1 MAISSARRHAG
12 LLANRREFLRLG
24 CRAVTGLGA
33 AGALGQFGGINA
45 LAQTANS
52 GYKALVCIF
61 LFGGSDANDMLIP
74 TDDAGYAAYAGVR
87 RAIAIPR
94 TNLLQ
99 ATNAGSSTYG
109 LPPSMPGLQTLFQT
123 GKAAV
128 VSNVGMLVRPLTRAQ
143 YRANQQPVPSNL
155 FSHSDQQQQWQ
166 SAIPIGIAQSGWAG
180 RIADQIRPLNQP
192 SLFPA
197 AVSVNGNS
205 LFLVGQQTQP
215 SQIAS
220 PNIAVTGQQNRP
232 GDLERLNALQQI
244 LTLSSGVTLVQAA
257 GSRINDSL
265 VVLRQANDAF
275 ANLPSLTTPFP
286 TTSIGNQLRQI
297 VRLIQI
303 RGAVGLQR
311 QIFFCSQGGYDTHED
326 QPNRQPQLLADLSAA
341 MLAFNLAMEELGL
354 SEQVTLFTESEFSRT
369 FQPNASN
376 GTDHAWGGHQFVT
389 GGAVKSGFYGTYP
402 SMVLNG
408 ADDSGSRGNWI
419 PSISLDQY
427 GATLAKW
434 FGVPESGLT
443 TVFPNLSNFPT
454 ADLGFF
460 KT

>member
-12 LLANRREFLRLG
+12 LLANRREFLRFG

-33 AGALGQFGGINA
+33 AGALGQLGGISA
-45 LAQTANS
+45 LAQTANT

-61 LFGGSDANDMLIP
+61 LFGGNDSNDMLIP
-74 TDDAGYAAYAGVR
+74 TDDAGYTTYAGVR
-87 RAIAIPR
+87 RNIAIAR
-94 TNLLQ
+94 TQLLP
-99 ATNAGSSTYG
+99 ATSQGSATYG
-109 LPPSMPGLQTLFQT
+109 LPPSMPGVQTLFQT
-123 GKAAV
+123 GKAAAV
-128 VSNVGMLVRPLTRAQ
+128 ANVGMLVRPVTRAEF
-143 YRANQQPVPSNL
+143 RANSRPVPSNL

-166 SAIPIGIAQSGWAG
+166 SAIPVGIAQSGWAG
-180 RIADQIRPLNQP
+180 RIADQILPLNQ
-192 SLFPA
+192 SSQFPA

-220 PNIAVTGQQNRP
+220 ANIGVSGQQNRA

-257 GSRINDSL
+257 GKRINDSL

-275 ANLPSLTTPFP
+275 ATLPSLTTQFP

-297 VRLIQI
+297 VRLVQI
-303 RGAVGLQR
+303 RGVVGLQR

-326 QPNRQPQLLADLSAA
+326 QPGRQPQLLAELSAA
-341 MLAFNLAMEELGL
+341 MLAFNQAMDELGL
-354 SEQVTLFTESEFSRT
+354 AEQVTLFTESEFSRT

-376 GTDHAWGGHQFVT
+376 GTDHAWGGHHFVT
-389 GGAVKSGFYGTYP
+389 GGAVKPGFYGTYP
-402 SMVLNG
+402 SMTLNG
-408 ADDSGSRGNWI
+408 PDDSGSRGNWI
-419 PSISLDQY
+419 PTTSLDQY

-434 FGVPESGLT
+434 FGVPDSGLT
-443 TVFPNLSNFPT
+443 AVFPNLANFSTP
-454 ADLGFF
+454 DLGFF

>member
-33 AGALGQFGGINA
+33 AGALGQLGGINA
-45 LAQTANS
+45 LAQTGTT

-61 LFGGSDANDMLIP
+61 LFGGNDSNDVLIP
-74 TDDAGYAAYAGVR
+74 TDSAGYAAYAGIR
-87 RAIAIPR
+87 RNIAIAQ
-94 TNLLQ
+94 TQLLP
-99 ATNAGSSTYG
+99 ATSQGSSTYG

-123 GKAAV
+123 GKAAAV
-128 VSNVGMLVRPLTRAQ
+128 ANVGMLVRPVTRAEFRGNTRQ
-143 YRANQQPVPSNL
+143 VPSNL

-166 SAIPIGIAQSGWAG
+166 SAIPIGIAQTGWAG
-180 RIADQIRPLNQP
+180 RIADQVVPLNQP
-192 SLFPA
+192 SQFPA
-197 AVSVNGNS
+197 AVSVSGNS

-215 SQIAS
+215 SQIAT
-220 PNIAVTGQQNRP
+220 PNIAVTGQQNRA

-257 GSRINDSL
+257 GRRINDSL
-265 VVLRQANDAF
+265 VVLRQASDAF
-275 ANLPSLTTPFP
+275 ATLPSLATQFP

-303 RGAVGLQR
+303 RGTVGLQR

-326 QPNRQPQLLADLSAA
+326 QPGRHPQLLADLSAA
-341 MLAFNLAMEELGL
+341 MLAFNQAMDELGL
-354 SEQVTLFTESEFSRT
+354 GEQVTLFTESEFSRT

-376 GTDHAWGGHQFVT
+376 GTDHAWGGHHFVT
-389 GGAVKSGFYGTYP
+389 GGAVKPGFYGTYP
-402 SMVLNG
+402 SMVLSG
-408 ADDSGSRGNWI
+408 SDDSGSRGNWI

-434 FGVPESGLT
+434 FGVPESGLA
-443 TVFPNLSNFPT
+443 TVFPNLPNFST
-454 ADLGFF
+454 KDLGFF
-460 KT
+460 KA

>member
-1 MAISSARRHAG
+1 MALSSARRHAG
-12 LLANRREFLRLG
+12 LLANRRAFLRFG
-24 CRAVTGLGA
+24 CQAVTGLGA
-33 AGALGQFGGINA
+33 AGALGQLGGINA
-45 LAQTANS
+45 LAQTANT

-74 TDDAGYAAYAGVR
+74 TDDAGYAAYSGVR
-87 RAIAIPR
+87 RNIAIPR
-94 TNLLQ
+94 ANLLQ
-99 ATNAGSSTYG
+99 ATSQGSSTYG
-109 LPPSMPGLQTLFQT
+109 LPPSMPGLHTLFQT

-166 SAIPIGIAQSGWAG
+166 TATPVGISQSGWAG
-180 RIADQIRPLNQP
+180 RIADQVLPLNTP
-192 SLFPA
+192 SQFPA

-205 LFLVGQQTQP
+205 IFLVGQQTQP

-220 PNIAVTGQQNRP
+220 PNINVNGQQNRP

-275 ANLPSLTTPFP
+275 ATLPNLTTPFP

-311 QIFFCSQGGYDTHED
+311 QIFFCSQGGYDTHEN
-326 QPNRQPQLLADLSAA
+326 QPGRHPQLLADLSAA
-341 MLAFNLAMEELGL
+341 MLAFNLAMDELGL
-354 SEQVTLFTESEFSRT
+354 ANQVTLFTESEFSRT

-389 GGAVKSGFYGTYP
+389 GGAVQSGFYGTYP
-402 SMVLNG
+402 SMILNG
-408 ADDSGSRGNWI
+408 SDDSGSRGNWI

-434 FGVPESGLT
+434 FGVPESGLA
-443 TVFPNLSNFPT
+443 TVFPNLANFPT